1 MKGFVFVL
9 ETDFWVK
16 VFSLAAKTSLAVK
29 TTLAVKTSLAKMTAS
44 ILAKEFYVA
53 VVGYD
58 VILSRRHV

>member
-16 VFSLAAKTSLAVK
+16 VFS
-29 TTLAVKTSLAKMTAS
+29 LAVKTSLAKMTAS